1 MSEKKK
7 KLVLIGTGV
16 VHTFKYL
23 HLIEDYFDEIL
34 LITDQPKEG
43 LRHRQATFN
52 FSMRHPFQMGAK
64 VKQLR
69 QTIDQFAPDMVH
81 VHQANSC
88 AWYTLK
94 ACGQRYPLVVTAWGS
109 DILATPH
116 KGFLYRMLVKYI
128 MTRAHFFTSDAR
140 YMAELMRKY
149 AGTHR
154 PEILIAN
161 FGIDITPATFPKEK
175 LVYSN
180 RQLTPLY
187 RIEAVIDHF
196 HALIR
201 TDQAYQEWRL
211 AIAAT
216 GPEEDRLKQR
226 VQDLGIQNR
235 VSFYGWVNKE
245 TNTELYSKATLYI
258 SIPESD
264 ATSISLLE
272 AMACGCIPVVSD
284 LPANREWIRN
294 NINGIIV
301 QPGETNVL
309 KRALELNAEQAE
321 AINADIIRAEG
332 TKAANKAKFTALYD
346 KMLHGK

>member
-1 MSEKKK
+1 MSNKKK
-7 KLVLIGTGV
+7 KLVLMGTAV

-43 LRHRQATFN
+43 IRHRQMAFN
-52 FSMRHPFQMGAK
+52 FSMRNPFQMGAK
-64 VKQLR
+64 IRTLR
-69 QTIDQFAPDMVH
+69 QTIDAFAPDIVH

-88 AWYTLK
+88 AWYAIK
-94 ACGQRYPLVVTAWGS
+94 ACGKRYPLVVTAWGS
-109 DILATPH
+109 DILATPN
-116 KGFLYRMLVKYI
+116 KGFLYRQLVKYI
-128 MTRAHFFTSDAR
+128 MTHAHFFTSDAL

-161 FGIDITPATFPKEK
+161 FGIDISPATFPREK

-187 RIEAVIDHF
+187 RIDEVITHF
-196 HALIR
+196 NELIR
-201 TDQAYQEWRL
+201 ADEAYHEWRL

-216 GPEEDRLKQR
+216 GPEEHRLKKQ
-226 VQDLGIQNR
+226 VEDLGLQDR
-235 VSFYGWVNKE
+235 VRFYGWVNRE

-272 AMACGCIPVVSD
+272 AMACGCLPVVSD
-284 LPANREWIRN
+284 LPANREWIRD

-301 QPGETNVL
+301 QPGEKNVL
-309 KRALELNAEQAE
+309 RRALQINVQEAQAMNAE
-321 AINADIIRAEG
+321 IIGSEG
-332 TKAANKAKFTALYD
+332 TKAANKAKFIALYD
-346 KMLHGK
+346 KMLHGN